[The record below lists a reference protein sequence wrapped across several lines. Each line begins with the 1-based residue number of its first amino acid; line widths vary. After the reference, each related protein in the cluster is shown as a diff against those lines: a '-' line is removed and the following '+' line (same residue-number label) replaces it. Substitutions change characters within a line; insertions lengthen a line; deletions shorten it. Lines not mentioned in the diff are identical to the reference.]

1 MKKVCC
7 PNGHYFDA
15 DKFCACPVC
24 HPPTGA
30 ESSHILNTN
39 PPETQLAGADTN
51 DSTRQKKTCPSGHIY
66 DGNRFPSCPICDSV
80 PNLQPPPK
88 PLASNMQPTDPTKP
102 QEPEPSSSD
111 RLAEQDN
118 TYSDEK
124 GEQKATSKAHISPS
138 ASQNVTHPDSDS
150 LPVGWLIGYTGVYR
164 GTLFSCHTGRN
175 SIGKSSTSYIDLSCD
190 SSIED
195 DIQALVIYDPHERQ
209 FFLQAGTGKGL
220 VYHNDSLVFSHDLL
234 EAYDHIQIGN
244 TDLVFIPLCGPH
256 FSWEEV

>member
-15 DKFCACPVC
+15 DKFCACPIC

-39 PPETQLAGADTN
+39 PPEIQLAGADTI

-66 DGNRFPSCPICDSV
+66 DGNRFPSCPVCGSA

-111 RLAEQDN
+111 RLAEQEN

-138 ASQNVTHPDSDS
+138 ASQNATHPDSDT
-150 LPVGWLIGYTGVYR
+150 LPVGWLIGYKGVYR

>member
-1 MKKVCC
+1 MGTGFPLALFVILSRIFSHHRSRLPLICSQRTQPSLKN
-7 PNGHYFDA
+7 PNQVLQTDW
-15 DKFCACPVC
+15 
-24 HPPTGA
+24 
-30 ESSHILNTN
+30 
-39 PPETQLAGADTN
+39 
-51 DSTRQKKTCPSGHIY
+51 R
-66 DGNRFPSCPICDSV
+66 NRIIRIQMRKE
-80 PNLQPPPK
+80 NRK
-88 PLASNMQPTDPTKP
+88 PLRKPTFLHPHHKT
-102 QEPEPSSSD
+102 
-111 RLAEQDN
+111 
-118 TYSDEK
+118 
-124 GEQKATSKAHISPS
+124 
-138 ASQNVTHPDSDS
+138 SQNVTHPDSDS
-150 LPVGWLIGYTGVYR
+150 LPVGWLIGYKGVYR